1 MTQVQTIGGLKRG
14 RGRGRGSGRGRG
26 RGGRD
31 GGRTDKP
38 AAFEAFKGSGNSLGA
53 QQAAGGQQH
62 RAAHG
67 SGIFAAEQQHLT
79 GIAKL
84 QQQHDEAL
92 ALRAVQLAELQRQ
105 QQPQASTSA
114 PYAPQLE
121 ADIPTQVYPL
131 APAACSVTDVIDL
144 CDDDS
149 GQPAQQSAR
158 PPAKPREN
166 VSWSLG
172 VNRTTS
178 GGTAST
184 CSAGSDNPFWSP
196 ARYVPLGGDNQPDLR
211 LQTHEVVQ
219 VFDSGLVGHRGSAV
233 LDTGNAGC
241 TLITRSFARQLG
253 LVDMHGNP
261 TQAYSRTIRVQGVV
275 AGAFEM
281 IKTLNITYEIKG
293 KRMHVV
299 AGLTEA
305 RLGCDLL
312 ISRREIADFESD
324 GYRLSAR

>member
-1 MTQVQTIGGLKRG
+1 MTWFLVTTLPTEVSLSGEKMTQVQTIGGLKRG

-26 RGGRD
+26 RGGRGA
-31 GGRTDKP
+31 GGTDKP

-62 RAAHG
+62 QAAYG

-114 PYAPQLE
+114 PPAPQSE
-121 ADIPTQVYPL
+121 ADIPTQLYPPP
-131 APAACSVTDVIDL
+131 PASSSVTESDIIDL

-158 PPAKPREN
+158 PPAKPQEK

-172 VNRTTS
+172 VNRAVS
-178 GGTAST
+178 GATAST
-184 CSAGSDNPFWSP
+184 SSAGNDNPFWCP
-196 ARYVPLGGDNQPDLR
+196 ARYVPSGGDNQPELR

-219 VFDSGLVGHRGSAV
+219 VFDSGLVGHRGNAV
-233 LDTGNAGC
+233 LDTGV
-241 TLITRSFARQLG
+241 S
-253 LVDMHGNP
+253 M
-261 TQAYSRTIRVQGVV
+261 
-275 AGAFEM
+275 
-281 IKTLNITYEIKG
+281 
-293 KRMHVV
+293 
-299 AGLTEA
+299 
-305 RLGCDLL
+305 
-312 ISRREIADFESD
+312 
-324 GYRLSAR
+324 LSL